1 MLVLLQSIIPD
12 KMEENTPLLTND
24 AVVFGLLMAI
34 LALIFATSA
43 SDNPYWKKFY
53 GIVPTVLLCYFI
65 PALANSFG
73 LISGESSSLYK
84 VASRYLLP
92 ASLVLFTISIDIKGI
107 LKLGPKALTMF
118 LAGTVGIM
126 LGGPLALLTVGT
138 FFPDLLGGSG
148 PEEVWRGLSTIAGS
162 WIGGGANQTAML
174 EVFGPSPE
182 LFSQMIA
189 VDVLVANLWM
199 AVLLYWAA
207 KPEKIDKLFKADST
221 KIYDLRDKI
230 EEFRKGIMRIP
241 TLSDTMI
248 ILGVGFG
255 VTGLAHLI
263 ADFVAPFIGENYPN
277 LKQYSLDSAFFW
289 IVVIATTAGLL
300 LSFTKARKLEGAGA
314 SRMGSVLLYV
324 LVATIGMQ
332 MDLGAVLDN
341 PLLFVVGI
349 VWMIFHIIIML
360 LVAFL
365 IKAPFF
371 YVAVGSQANVGGA
384 ASAPIVAAAF
394 DASLAPVGVLL
405 AVLGYAA
412 GTYGAYLCG
421 LMMQAISGG

>member
-1 MLVLLQSIIPD
+1 
-12 KMEENTPLLTND
+12 MEENTPLLTND

-34 LALIFATSA
+34 LAIIFVTSA
-43 SDNPYWKKFY
+43 SDKPFWKKFY
-53 GIVPTVLLCYFI
+53 GVVPTVLLCYFI

-138 FFPDLLGGSG
+138 LSPDLLGGSG

-174 EVFGPSPE
+174 EVFGPSPA

-207 KPEKIDKLFKADST
+207 KPEKIDKFFNADST
-221 KIYDLRDKI
+221 KIYELRDRI
-230 EEFRKGIMRIP
+230 EEFRKGIMKIP
-241 TLSDTMI
+241 SLSDTMI

-255 VTGLAHLI
+255 VTGVSHLI
-263 ADFVAPFIGENYPN
+263 ADFLAPFIGENYPN
-277 LKQYSLDSAFFW
+277 LKQFSLDSAFFW

-300 LSFTKARKLEGAGA
+300 LSFTKVRKLEGAGA

-324 LVATIGMQ
+324 LIATIGMQ

-349 VWMIFHIIIML
+349 VWMFFHIIIML
-360 LVAFL
+360 IVAFI

>member
-1 MLVLLQSIIPD
+1 
-12 KMEENTPLLTND
+12 MEESTPLFTND
-24 AVVFGLLMAI
+24 AVVFGLLMAT
-34 LALIFATSA
+34 LAFVFASSA
-43 SDNPYWKKFY
+43 SKHPFWVKFY
-53 GIVPTVLLCYFI
+53 TYVPTVLLCYFI
-65 PALANSFG
+65 PAVFNSLG
-73 LISGESSSLYK
+73 LISGESSNLYK

-92 ASLVLFTISIDIKGI
+92 ASLVLFTISIDLKGI

-126 LGGPLALLTVGT
+126 LGGPFALVTVGLIYPEIYAGT
-138 FFPDLLGGSG
+138 GPD
-148 PEEVWRGLSTIAGS
+148 EIWRGLSTIAGS

-174 EVFGPSPE
+174 EVFGASPV
-182 LFSQMIA
+182 LFGQMIA

-199 AVLLYWAA
+199 AFLLYWAA
-207 KPEKIDKLFKADST
+207 KPEKLDKLLKADT
-221 KIYDLRDKI
+221 TAIYELRDRIAK
-230 EEFRKGIMRIP
+230 FREGIMKIP
-241 TLSDTMI
+241 SLKDTMLI
-248 ILGVGFG
+248 FGIGFG
-255 VTGLAHLI
+255 VTGVSHLAADYI
-263 ADFVAPFIGENYPN
+263 APWFGSNYPE
-277 LKQYSLDSAFFW
+277 LDQYSLNSAFFW

-300 LSFTKARKLEGAGA
+300 LSFTRARELEGAGA

-341 PLLFVVGI
+341 PILFLIGI
-349 VWMIFHIIIML
+349 IWIIFHVLVMG
-360 LVAFL
+360 LVAWI

-384 ASAPIVAAAF
+384 ASAPIVASAF

-412 GTYGAYLCG
+412 GTYGAYLSG
-421 LMMQAISGG
+421 LMMQWISGM